1 VVHAYNRYHGRVR
14 AAYTFDAGPNAV
26 IYTLERDTVELLA
39 LLLSLYP
46 PCPSMSAADYCSDPE
61 LFLAAAHAISSLP
74 PALLAEASSTGR
86 EPRAGDVQSV
96 YATRVGAGPKV
107 LPPGVD
113 CMLDPLTGLNCYTA
127 PAPKAKPAAAAAA
140 AGTAISGTV
149 TATAASTAD
158 AACAKGGRPGGSILS
173 KIARLRGGGGSSS
186 AESTAAGADSA
197 AVLEADAKK
206 EPEEGGMWTRLAI
219 SAVLVTLA
227 VVVRRKRRLA

>member
-1 VVHAYNRYHGRVR
+1 MQVVHAYNRYHGRVR

-46 PCPSMSAADYCSDPE
+46 PSPSMSAADYCSDPE
-61 LFLAAAHAISSLP
+61 LFHAAAHAISSLP

-86 EPRAGDVQSV
+86 EPHAGDVQSV
-96 YATRVGAGPKV
+96 YATRVGGGPKV

-127 PAPKAKPAAAAAA
+127 PVPKAKPAAA

-158 AACAKGGRPGGSILS
+158 AACAKGGKPGGSILS
-173 KIARLRGGGGSSS
+173 KIARLRGGGSSS
-186 AESTAAGADSA
+186 ATESSAVGADSS

-206 EPEEGGMWTRLAI
+206 EPKEGGMWTRLAI

-227 VVVRRKRRLA
+227 VAARRKRRLA

>member
-1 VVHAYNRYHGRVR
+1 MCSCICAQVVHAYNRYHGRVR

-61 LFLAAAHAISSLP
+61 LFHAAAHAISSLP
-74 PALLAEASSTGR
+74 PALLAEARSTGR

-96 YATRVGAGPKV
+96 YATRVGGGPKV
-107 LPPGVD
+107 LPPGMD

-127 PAPKAKPAAAAAA
+127 PVPKAQPAAAA
-140 AGTAISGTV
+140 ISGTTV
-149 TATAASTAD
+149 ASAASTANS
-158 AACAKGGRPGGSILS
+158 ASAKGGRPGGSILS
-173 KIARLRGGGGSSS
+173 KIARLRGGGS
-186 AESTAAGADSA
+186 AENSVDSS
-197 AVLEADAKK
+197 AVLEADGKK
-206 EPEEGGMWTRLAI
+206 EPEVGGMWTRLAI

-227 VVVRRKRRLA
+227 VVARRKRRLA